1 MNNTFPINLNIG
13 SIIVNDSTGN
23 DVLSNNVVRE
33 LLVDG
38 RTAGNTTITNNNG
51 IPETITTEILTDQW
65 LTLISNHKLVIGTD
79 STAVVTSLFG
89 GNSSYEGPFT
99 LKQIGERLL
108 SLCYFC

>member
-38 RTAGNTTITNNNG
+38 KTAGNTTITNNG
-51 IPETITTEILTDQW
+51 TPETITTEILTDQW

-79 STAVVTSLFG
+79 SAAVVTSLFG